1 MVVYESIKQYIECS
15 TNLVDRINRI
25 DQIIEAIENSMLS
38 RAETGGGANNSTIN
52 VEEYSLD
59 DGQTKIRTKYRSS
72 EDFAAMGGMLAQ
84 LDFLKQRLIARLNNN
99 ITGRVIRLVD
109 GKNFIGRCRR

>member
-1 MVVYESIKQYIECS
+1 MVVYESIKQYLECS
-15 TNLVDRINRI
+15 TSLIDRIARI
-25 DQIIEAIENSMLS
+25 DQIIEAIELSMLT
-38 RAETGGGANNSTIN
+38 RAETAGGTNNATIN

-72 EDFAAMGGMLAQ
+72 EDFSAMAGMLSQ